1 MAAAASVPSTGFVD
15 DIDPDESAS
24 NVSGATNSST
34 MYVRHSRRQA
44 AFAAKQK
51 IRKQQQLQL
60 ERSIAE
66 IENEELLTSIEHQRQ
81 EMLLEMARKKKEQE
95 MEMDCQR
102 KEHELQVAREK
113 AELSI
118 RRKRMELSMRE
129 LSAAADSDA
138 EEEEIESILNNKQ
151 SQVSK
156 RKNLIESDLSGS
168 YHDASNVLNN
178 VEESVGS
185 TEDAEETVREEPSAV
200 LNARV
205 TSITGLPVPLASQ
218 ALPATNSNV
227 AAPGG
232 RPNIAQQQLLSRP
245 VTIITNPTTTLISLD
260 ALLQRRSLLLLKQ
273 RSLTI

>member
-1 MAAAASVPSTGFVD
+1 
-15 DIDPDESAS
+15 
-24 NVSGATNSST
+24 
-34 MYVRHSRRQA
+34 
-44 AFAAKQK
+44 
-51 IRKQQQLQL
+51 
-60 ERSIAE
+60 
-66 IENEELLTSIEHQRQ
+66 
-81 EMLLEMARKKKEQE
+81 
-95 MEMDCQR
+95 
-102 KEHELQVAREK
+102 
-113 AELSI
+113 
-118 RRKRMELSMRE
+118 MELSMRE

-205 TSITGLPVPLASQ
+205 TSITGLPVALASQ
-218 ALPATNSNV
+218 GLPATNFNV
-227 AAPGG
+227 AAPVG

-245 VTIITNPTTTLISLD
+245 VTMIKNPTTTSIS
-260 ALLQRRSLLLLKQ
+260 
-273 RSLTI
+273 